1 MFGAEISQE
10 TQDQFRGNSQFS
22 LAIRESVMDSFD
34 HRANRNTAGSMGLRI
49 EKDFGMPDVL
59 FFGLSEISPREVEE
73 ITIMKKHAAPLVI
86 NVEEG
91 LQIGKCIV
99 SPDFVRRIKRE
110 MDPVPQRQLKHQLRL
125 ERARNMQVQLGL
137 GHAFDEA
144 PHRFHC
150 KPSAPGTGRRR
161 PHSLPLPTWVAS
173 LVHSCDHFQYPSQ
186 KKRMLL
192 AYCAP

>member
-1 MFGAEISQE
+1 
-10 TQDQFRGNSQFS
+10 SQFS

-34 HRANRNTAGSMGLRI
+34 HRANRNTARSMRLWI

-110 MDPVPQRQLKHQLRL
+110 NDPVPQRQLKHQLQLKRTL
-125 ERARNMQVQLGL
+125 DMQVQIQLGT
-137 GHAFDEA
+137 AF
-144 PHRFHC
+144 
-150 KPSAPGTGRRR
+150 
-161 PHSLPLPTWVAS
+161 
-173 LVHSCDHFQYPSQ
+173 Y
-186 KKRMLL
+186 
-192 AYCAP
+192 

>member
-1 MFGAEISQE
+1 MFGAEISQK

-34 HRANRNTAGSMGLRI
+34 HRANRNTARSMRLWI

-59 FFGLSEISPREVEE
+59 FFGLSEISPRDVEE
-73 ITIMKKHAAPLVI
+73 ITIMTKHAAPLVI

-91 LQIGKCIV
+91 LQIGKCIGF
-99 SPDFVRRIKRE
+99 PDFVRRIKRE

-125 ERARNMQVQLGL
+125 ERALNMQVQLGL

-144 PHRFHC
+144 LHRFHC
-150 KPSAPGTGRRR
+150 KPWVRTAPAAQLAAPHEGRKSCARLR
-161 PHSLPLPTWVAS
+161 PLPVP
-173 LVHSCDHFQYPSQ
+173 YPSQ
-186 KKRMLL
+186 KKG
-192 AYCAP
+192 